1 MDSSSVKPLQCIV
14 IITSRRDELD
24 FVNSNVAGE
33 QISGYDQNYASSSGN
48 GYDNTY
54 ATAVDYPV
62 GGGYAENPYYNSY
75 ADNRNYE
82 LVDSDVKSFGYG
94 EGV

>member
-1 MDSSSVKPLQCIV
+1 MQWIV
-14 IITSRRDELD
+14 LSRRDELD

-33 QISGYDQNYASSSGN
+33 HQISGYGQNFASSSGN
-48 GYDNTY
+48 GYDTY

-82 LVDSDVKSFGYG
+82 LVESDVKSFGYG